1 MHAILYLCI
10 NWQIDIKVAPR
21 SLANEE
27 SGVCT
32 DKFLSLISKK

>member
-27 SGVCT
+27 SGVY
-32 DKFLSLISKK
+32 